1 MSKLK
6 LVNAHQ
12 LETFLLSLGF
22 IKLRT
27 KVSHSFYKHE
37 DGRYTTIA
45 FHSASNLPRPI
56 IRSILRQIRVDI
68 VQYNQHFQG

>member
-12 LETFLLSLGF
+12 LETFLLSMGF

-27 KVSHSFYKHE
+27 KGSHSFYKHE

-45 FHSASNLPRPI
+45 FHSASNLP
-56 IRSILRQIRVDI
+56 
-68 VQYNQHFQG
+68 